1 MDIRPANAKPAAFEH
16 LVYNPLG
23 EAVPVKKIGGN
34 DFYVVVE
41 DGFDY
46 HIAAAKVDA
55 AVWDTLRSHFQKA
68 KDEHL
73 PAALAAMGVEDPFT
87 LAAYEAAIDNIG
99 SAETLAIAP
108 EHKDML
114 ALMGFRIV
122 IDYHGDVQDVVLPEQ
137 EMDPGDEGREER

>member
-1 MDIRPANAKPAAFEH
+1 MDTGSAKPAAFEH
-16 LVYNPLG
+16 LIYDPEG
-23 EAVPVKKIGGN
+23 ESVSVKKIGGN

-46 HIAAAKVDA
+46 HIAAAKVDT
-55 AVWDTLRSHFQKA
+55 AVWNTLRTHFQKA
-68 KDEHL
+68 KEDHL

-99 SAETLAIAP
+99 SAEALAIAP

-122 IDYHGDVQDVVLPEQ
+122 IDYHGDVQDVVMPDQ
-137 EMDPGDEGREER
+137 EIDPDADDREER